1 MMAETVLFVDDEANI
16 LSAIERL
23 FVERDFTLLTAG
35 SAEQALGLLQTRQVS
50 VLVSD
55 HRMPGMS
62 GIELLARSSQVSP
75 DTIQVLMTAF
85 ADLQTAVAAI
95 NRSEIFRFVA
105 KPWENEQLREV
116 VRECLDRYR
125 LVRSLRTGENAT
137 LLALAQAIELK
148 DPYTKGHCE
157 RVAQYGVGIAGDLGL
172 DAQVQKEIAWGGWL
186 HDCGK
191 IGVPEA
197 ILNFP
202 GPLAAEQF
210 AVIRKHPGWG
220 SEVARQA
227 RLPQRVLN
235 VIQFHH
241 ERFDGNGYPAG
252 LEGEAIPLE
261 ARIIAVADVCDALLS
276 DRPYRKRMAL
286 AEAMEV
292 LEQLRGN
299 ALDPHIVSLFL
310 PTLGRSEEP

>member
-1 MMAETVLFVDDEANI
+1 MGETVLFVDDEANI

-23 FVERDFTLLTAG
+23 FVERDFRLLTADC
-35 SAEQALGLLQTRQVS
+35 AEQAFALLRTLDIS

-62 GIELLARSSQVSP
+62 GIDLLARSSQVSP

-105 KPWENEQLREV
+105 KPWDNEELQLV
-116 VRECLDRYR
+116 VRECLERYR
-125 LVRSLRTGENAT
+125 LVRSLRTGEEAT
-137 LLALAQAIELK
+137 LLALAQTIELK

-157 RVAQYGVGIAGDLGL
+157 RVAQYGVAIAAELGL
-172 DAQVQKEIAWGGWL
+172 DAQVRKEVAWGGWL

-191 IGVPEA
+191 IGVPEV

-202 GPLAAEQF
+202 GPLTTEEF
-210 AVIRKHPGWG
+210 AVIKKHPAWG

-227 RLPQRVLN
+227 RLPKRVLH
-235 VIQFHH
+235 VIHYHH

-252 LEGEAIPLE
+252 LRGEDIPLE
-261 ARIIAVADVCDALLS
+261 ARIVAVADVCDALLS
-276 DRPYRKRMAL
+276 DRPYRPRTAP
-286 AEAMEV
+286 AEARAV

-299 ALDPHIVSLFL
+299 ALDPQIVSLFL
-310 PTLGRSEEP
+310 QNVLRPAEEP